1 MRRLDYKHQLVD
13 YFVKNLESKKYD
25 ADSLK
30 FALINQGYSRV
41 AVAQA
46 YEEAVKQMA
55 KKAPVLKEKPV
66 IKHEIYDMDDNRID
80 VEPMSRW
87 EKFWMRLKGNRV

>member
-13 YFVKNLESKKYD
+13 YFIKNLESKKYD
-25 ADSLK
+25 ADALK

-46 YEEAVKQMA
+46 YDEAVKQMA

-66 IKHEIYDMDDNRID
+66 IKHEIYDMNDNRID

-87 EKFWMRLKGNRV
+87 EKFINRLKGNRI